1 MGNEVFE
8 VKVSLFYSDLDWI
21 AKPFKYFYDPLNTYS
36 VSVSLEQF
44 PTEDTERV
52 KIDFDDDLMSGK
64 EVYKWIIETKKKLL
78 KTNVEGVIFIH
89 FKAVFVDGPIY

>member
-8 VKVSLFYSDLDWI
+8 VNIALYYKDLDWI

-44 PTEDTERV
+44 PTEEVERV
-52 KIDFDDDLMSGK
+52 KIKFDDEMMNGK
-64 EVYKWIIETKKKLL
+64 EVYKWVIETKKKLL
-78 KTNVEGVIFIH
+78 QTNVEGVIFIH